1 MERESRVKKTL
12 LNARVNLLFYFLTLL
27 LSFFSRKIFLDCLG
41 ADFVG
46 LTGTLQNI
54 LGYLNLAELGIGSAI
69 GYLLYKPIFD
79 QDHTKINEIITV
91 MGFLYRWIGILIIAG
106 GIIISFFLPA
116 IFPGDQFPMKL
127 IFFAYFTFLGSSLIG
142 YFINYK
148 QILLGA
154 DQKEYVVTA
163 YYQSA
168 NIIKTIVQLLLAYYT
183 RNLYLWVAIEF
194 SFGIIYA
201 FILNWKLKQTYPWL
215 KTDLG
220 QGRRLLKQYPEV
232 LKKTGQLFL
241 HKVAYM
247 VTSQSYNVIIYAF
260 TNLATVAI
268 YGNYTMIISKVNI
281 MVSNFLGGMGASI
294 GNLVA
299 EGNQGKT
306 QSMFWRLSAMKTFV
320 GGIFFY
326 GIYTFSNPF
335 LSVWLGQEYVLPVWI
350 LLPFF
355 FKTYCDYTTLTLGTF
370 LYAHGLFYDVWA
382 PFVEAIICAAVSIGC
397 GYLWGLFGVLLGSM
411 TSNIIINLGWKSYF
425 LFRKGLKLELRKFW
439 LYLFKFMAIQAVVLL
454 FIERFSD
461 KVLTYSQEN
470 FFNLFVAMIA
480 MVLLYSIMTGLL
492 IYLTDRGFRE
502 FLKQLTNYL
511 LKKNR

>member
-1 MERESRVKKTL
+1 MARESRVKKTL
-12 LNARVNLLFYFLTLL
+12 LNARINLLFYFLTLL

-91 MGFLYRWIGILIIAG
+91 MGFLYRWIGILIITG

-116 IFPGDQFPMKL
+116 IFPGNQFPMKL

-154 DQKEYVVTA
+154 DQKEYVVTT

-168 NIIKTIVQLLLAYYT
+168 NILKTIIQLALAYYT
-183 RNLYLWVAIEF
+183 RNLYLWVTIEF

-215 KTDLG
+215 KTNLS
-220 QGRRLLKQYPEV
+220 QGRHLLKQYPDV

-241 HKVAYM
+241 HKVANL
-247 VTSQSYNVIIYAF
+247 VTTQSYNVIIYAF
-260 TNLATVAI
+260 TSLTTVAV
-268 YGNYTMIISKVNI
+268 YGNYSMIVSKLSTMI
-281 MVSNFLGGMGASI
+281 SNFMGGVAASL

-299 EGNQGKT
+299 EGNTQKT
-306 QSMFWRLSAMKTFV
+306 QEIFWKLCAFRTFI
-320 GGIFFY
+320 GGILFY
-326 GIYTFSNPF
+326 GLYTFSNPF
-335 LSVWLGQEYVLPVWI
+335 IRLWVGTEYVLPVWI
-350 LLPFF
+350 LMPYYIKVYF
-355 FKTYCDYTTLTLGTF
+355 DYTTSTLASF

-411 TSNIIINLGWKSYF
+411 TSNIIINIGWKSYF
-425 LFRKGLKLELRKFW
+425 LFKKGLRIELGKFY

-461 KVLTYSQEN
+461 KVLAYSQEN
-470 FFNLFVAMIA
+470 FFNLFVAMTA
-480 MVLLYSIMTGLL
+480 MVLLYLIMTGLL
-492 IYLTDRGFRE
+492 IYITDRGFRE
-502 FLKQLTNYL
+502 FLRQLTNYL